1 MEFEVHTLSFVH
13 TKNQKYVKTVVL
25 HREAKQGHIQNN
37 HMYPQLSSNEA
48 LSYYNLLYANSA
60 KLNSRE
66 THHTLCLMENAY
78 IGNAC
83 CPIK

>member
-1 MEFEVHTLSFVH
+1 M
-13 TKNQKYVKTVVL
+13 
-25 HREAKQGHIQNN
+25 HREAKQGLIQNN

-66 THHTLCLMENAY
+66 THHTLCLMEKAY
-78 IGNAC
+78 INRQYLL
-83 CPIK
+83 PDQMTFIYIIKHGQIEIGYIL